1 MGQATSLEHK
11 GKNAKKI
18 ALILDESHFKRKK
31 EKKKERFQWE
41 VCPCNSLWR
50 KIKRGCPSLIQ
61 QAEKLVKSLFFTIFI
76 VRMAPKDT

>member
-31 EKKKERFQWE
+31 EKKERDSNGRC
-41 VCPCNSLWR
+41 VLATVS
-50 KIKRGCPSLIQ
+50 G
-61 QAEKLVKSLFFTIFI
+61 EKLREAALLLSSRL
-76 VRMAPKDT
+76 RN